1 MTHGF
6 PSVSN
11 PIFTSTSEFPV
22 ENRPGYATI
31 DMIKKLQKHLDSNDL
46 LEALCDFHLLI
57 FLHDSTLIE
66 KV

>member
-11 PIFTSTSEFPV
+11 PIFTKSEFPV
-22 ENRPGYATI
+22 ENRPGYATV
-31 DMIKKLQKHLDSNDL
+31 DMIAKLQKHLSSNDV

-57 FLHDSTLIE
+57 FLHDSNLIE